1 MLLPAARLFPLL
13 TAAAASVSAAAVGVL
28 GAASKPSMALK
39 RAASG
44 LSMWLTG
51 SATPTMCGCWTPRC
65 VTESSHQVSSSL
77 LLQHPT
83 ATAGQQCST
92 AVWNVLLVEM
102 QCRLSKQQLCVSG
115 VQYGCTC
122 VTAHA
127 AG

>member
-65 VTESSHQVSSSL
+65 VTESSHQVSSS
-77 LLQHPT
+77 P
-83 ATAGQQCST
+83 AAAAPNSNSRT
-92 AVWNVLLVEM
+92 AVQHGSVE
-102 QCRLSKQQLCVSG
+102 
-115 VQYGCTC
+115 C
-122 VTAHA
+122 VTR
-127 AG
+127 